1 IARATGRLQRT
12 GVSSRSTSVIPGPND
27 DTMSSM
33 PYGPPLTL
41 KKKMAA
47 IGTSPSS
54 RLRPP
59 VRSRPPS
66 RGDELRELLHPFL
79 DRPRGVHDDLELAAR
94 EPAHPAR
101 RRGAQRDDQHLPVN
115 AEGVRHHEDRVDL
128 LQGNDLK
135 HRDLPGADRLSRP
148 CPTPGTETS
157 GSASRP
163 ASSARRTVQRN
174 FIERYRGPRRARRE
188 PRLAPVE
195 EAPPMPAPRFVGS
208 EVKRL
213 EDPRLIRGQA
223 QYLDDLVLAGM
234 VYGWVIRSP
243 HAHARVVR
251 IDASRARKHPGV
263 HAVFTARDLPGA
275 LRPKPPILIPPNAK

>member
-1 IARATGRLQRT
+1 MARATGRLQRT

-27 DTMSSM
+27 ATVSSM

-59 VRSRPPS
+59 VRSRPPG

-79 DRPRGVHDDLELAAR
+79 DRTRGVHDDLELAAR

-115 AEGVRHHEDRVDL
+115 AEGVRHHEDRVDF

-135 HRDLPGADRLSRP
+135 HPDLPGADRLSRQ

-157 GSASRP
+157 GSRPRP
-163 ASSARRTVQRN
+163 ASSARGLALCGYVLKSGSPSCGLLGVPVYREDGERSSGDGRGLFAAALAERLPALPIEEEGRLANPVVQRN
-174 FIERYRGPRRARRE
+174 FIER
-188 PRLAPVE
+188 
-195 EAPPMPAPRFVGS
+195 
-208 EVKRL
+208 
-213 EDPRLIRGQA
+213 
-223 QYLDDLVLAGM
+223 VLAAAG
-234 VYGWVIRSP
+234 
-243 HAHARVVR
+243 RVLDR
-251 IDASRARKHPGV
+251 EQ
-263 HAVFTARDLPGA
+263 
-275 LRPKPPILIPPNAK
+275 